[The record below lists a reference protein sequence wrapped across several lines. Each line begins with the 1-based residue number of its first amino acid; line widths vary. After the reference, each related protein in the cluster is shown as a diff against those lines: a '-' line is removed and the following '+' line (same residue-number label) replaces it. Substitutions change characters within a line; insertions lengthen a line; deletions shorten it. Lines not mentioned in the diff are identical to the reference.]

1 MAQRK
6 PSMVDVAR
14 QAGVSQTTVSYVLS
28 GRKDVVIPQSTRERI
43 WQAARELGYR
53 PNSLARG
60 LVRGKTQTIGVLIP
74 RMDSSFHALIMDGI
88 QEVCTATDYRVL
100 LADSRHSAELEI
112 RQVEMLLEHRVD
124 GIISIAVAG
133 APSGSWVRM
142 LKREGVPLVIVDEHT
157 FEGEAD
163 CVVSDDV
170 TGAMIAVK
178 HLLHLG
184 HRRIVHLGAGADM
197 SAARDRHVGYLLA
210 LQSAGIE
217 PREEWVRGDSFFMP
231 VERIHEIVRELL
243 NLSEPPT
250 ALFAANDDLAAEAIH
265 VAREHGISVPQQ
277 LAVVGYGNTEVG
289 RHLRLTTVHQDPRQM
304 GQIAARRLMHRLRDT
319 DLPVECIRLP
329 AQLVIR
335 ESCGSMFRIQ
345 TQRF

>member
-1 MAQRK
+1 MVRRK
-6 PSMVDVAR
+6 PSMVDVAKR
-14 QAGVSQTTVSYVLS
+14 AGVSQTTVSYVLS
-28 GRKDVVIPQSTRERI
+28 GRQDVVIPQSTRERI

-53 PNSLARG
+53 PNGLARG

-100 LADSRHSAELEI
+100 LADSRHNAELET

-133 APSGSWVRM
+133 ASSGTWVRM

-170 TGAMIAVK
+170 TGARKAVQ
-178 HLLHLG
+178 HLIQLG
-184 HRRIVHLGAGADM
+184 HRRIVHLGAGSDM
-197 SAARDRHVGYLLA
+197 SAARDRQAGYLLA

-217 PREEWVRGDSFFMP
+217 PRDEWVRGDSFFMP
-231 VERIHEIVRELL
+231 VERIHEIVAELL
-243 NLSEPPT
+243 HLSEPPT
-250 ALFAANDDLAAEAIH
+250 ALFAANDDLAAEAMQ
-265 VAREHGISVPQQ
+265 VAREHGVQVPQQ
-277 LAVVGYGNTEVG
+277 LAIVGYGNTEVG

-304 GQIAARRLMHRLRDT
+304 GQIAARRLMHRLQNM
-319 DLPVECIRLP
+319 DLPVKCMKLP
-329 AQLVIR
+329 TQLVIR
-335 ESCGSMFRIQ
+335 ESCGSLLQAQ
-345 TQRF
+345 T

>member
-1 MAQRK
+1 MTRRK

-14 QAGVSQTTVSYVLS
+14 RAGVSQTTVSYVLS

-88 QEVCTATDYRVL
+88 QEVCTAADYRVL
-100 LADSRHSAELEI
+100 LADSRHNAELET

-133 APSGSWVRM
+133 ASSGSWVRL

-157 FEGEAD
+157 FEGETD

-170 TGAMIAVK
+170 TGAKTAVE
-178 HLLHLG
+178 HLIRLG
-184 HRRIVHLGAGADM
+184 HRRIVHLSAGEDM
-197 SAARDRHVGYLLA
+197 SAARDRHAGYLLA
-210 LQSAGIE
+210 LQNAGIE

-231 VERIHEIVRELL
+231 VERIRDIVEELL
-243 NLSEPPT
+243 NLPEPPT
-250 ALFAANDDLAAEAIH
+250 ALFAANDDLAAEAVH
-265 VAREHGISVPQQ
+265 VARECGISVPQQ
-277 LAVVGYGNTEVG
+277 LAIVGYGNTEVG

-304 GQIAARRLMHRLRDT
+304 GQIAARRLMRRLRDT
-319 DLPVECIRLP
+319 DLPVECMRLP
-329 AQLVIR
+329 TQLVIR
-335 ESCGSMFRIQ
+335 ESCGSTLQ
-345 TQRF
+345 TQT